1 MLQIQLG
8 GCSEN
13 MVSLMSAS
21 QRWSECQ
28 LAGHRSPMSQA
39 LSISLAVP
47 CLLFFVP
54 NRLDSSGMRQL
65 IPEASVSPSLE
76 ITLSGYLPSLND
88 LSVLSGQQERRPFQ
102 QHCSPW
108 THTQSTL
115 PSNVNQGKAKEWGQW
130 QGGASM

>member
-13 MVSLMSAS
+13 MASPMSAS
-21 QRWSECQ
+21 RRWSECQ
-28 LAGHRSPMSQA
+28 LADHRSHVSQA
-39 LSISLAVP
+39 LSIFLAVP

-54 NRLDSSGMRQL
+54 NGLGKRRQL

-76 ITLSGYLPSLND
+76 IALIGYLPSLND
-88 LSVLSGQQERRPFQ
+88 VSVLSGQQERRPLQ
-102 QHCSPW
+102 QHCFRW
-108 THTQSTL
+108 THTQSML
-115 PSNVNQGKAKEWGQW
+115 PPPNVSQGRAKEWGQW